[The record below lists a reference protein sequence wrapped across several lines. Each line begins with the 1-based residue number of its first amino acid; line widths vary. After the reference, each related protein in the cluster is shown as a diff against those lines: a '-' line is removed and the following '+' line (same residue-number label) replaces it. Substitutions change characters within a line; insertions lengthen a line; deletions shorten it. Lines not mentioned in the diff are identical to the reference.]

1 LVVSVLTLK
10 KVTRSHK
17 LSFNHLVNQAVKAFL
32 FEEIGKLSR
41 YAEQER

>member
-1 LVVSVLTLK
+1 MLK

-17 LSFNHLVNQAVKAFL
+17 LSFNHLVNKAITVFL